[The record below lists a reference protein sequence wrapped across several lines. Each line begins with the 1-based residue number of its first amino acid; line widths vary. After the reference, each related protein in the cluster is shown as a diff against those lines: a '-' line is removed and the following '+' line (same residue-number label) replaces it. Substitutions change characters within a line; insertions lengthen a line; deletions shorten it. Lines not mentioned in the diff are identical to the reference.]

1 MALELGAS
9 RCLRKPFTPVALL
22 TVINECLAEVQ
33 SRFASVVQL
42 R

>member
-22 TVINECLAEVQ
+22 TVINECLSEARA
-33 SRFASVVQL
+33 RFPGLAQL

>member
-9 RCLRKPFTPVALL
+9 RCLRKPFTPATLQMAIDESL
-22 TVINECLAEVQ
+22 SEAQ
-33 SRFASVVQL
+33 SRVSHIAQV